1 MTSRLRNK
9 VALIIGAAT
18 GLGRAAAQLFAR
30 EGATL
35 TIADANIQGG
45 EKTAGELGI
54 SFAPIDISDAAAVR
68 RLIEGVVGRC
78 GRLDVMVNVAGI
90 LQMGPLI
97 AISDEE
103 YRRVRAVNLDGMF
116 YATREAARVM
126 APRKTGAIINVASV
140 GGSFAAAEMVAYCA
154 SKAGVIGLTKAAAV
168 ELAPLGIRV
177 NCVSPG
183 TMLTGMGGY
192 EVTPE
197 LRAQLDRLQ
206 PRPTA
211 ADPIEVA
218 NAILYLATDEASFVI
233 GHDFIVDGGA
243 TAGRPGSAPEE
254 ADRAG
259 REKT

>member
-1 MTSRLRNK
+1 MARRLGNK
-9 VALIIGAAT
+9 VALIIGAAG

-35 TIADANIQGG
+35 TIADANVEGG
-45 EKTAGELGI
+45 EKTAHELGI
-54 SFAPIDISDAAAVR
+54 LFEPIDVSDPAAVR
-68 RLIEGVVGRC
+68 RLIESVVERC

-90 LQMGPLI
+90 LQIGPFT

-103 YRRVRAVNLDGMF
+103 YRRVRGVNLDGVF

-126 APRKTGAIINVASV
+126 APRKAGAIINVASV
-140 GGSFAAAEMVAYCA
+140 GGSFAAADMVAYCA

-211 ADPIEVA
+211 AEPVEVA
-218 NAILYLATDEASFVI
+218 SAILYLASDEASFVI
-233 GHDFIVDGGA
+233 GHDFIVDGG
-243 TAGRPGSAPEE
+243 TSAGRLGSAPDEE
-254 ADRAG
+254 ARVRQTA
-259 REKT
+259 